1 LNHFTNP
8 DFWARYHKLPD
19 NIRRRADAAYAL
31 LRENPRHPS
40 LHFKKVGDFWSAR
53 VTLDIALWQLKRKT
67 ATFGSG
73 SDGMM
78 STRKLSVN
86 KRLGPIARC
95 RAAADAGGTATGG
108 RASLDVR
115 HAGTPTMPS
124 ISAFYGLIVYM
135 YFKDNKQHKL
145 PHIHVRYS
153 GEEVIVS
160 IPDGDVLE
168 GGIPSSKMKLLQ
180 AWIEIHKEEL
190 MADWELAVAGEQPY
204 KIDPLK

>member
-1 LNHFTNP
+1 MPLPP
-8 DFWARYHKLPD
+8 DQRIKFFVFVIESPSPVDLYH
-19 NIRRRADAAYAL
+19 RRS
-31 LRENPRHPS
+31 E
-40 LHFKKVGDFWSAR
+40 GDIIQQA
-53 VTLDIALWQLKRKT
+53 
-67 ATFGSG
+67 
-73 SDGMM
+73 
-78 STRKLSVN
+78 
-86 KRLGPIARC
+86 
-95 RAAADAGGTATGG
+95 
-108 RASLDVR
+108 ASLNQIPCVVKTSINLR
-115 HAGTPTMPS
+115 RSSSLAIPETYTLGIQVSLPMPS
-124 ISAFYGLIVYM
+124 ISAFYGLIIYM

-190 MADWELAVAGEQPY
+190 IADWELAVAGEQPY